1 MDHLWFLC
9 LVFLMLSR
17 MFIDALWWPAGK
29 RLTSLL
35 LLVMFF
41 CIFVTFP
48 CGILGQVWYFIVS
61 FPDLCLLFYFYLYA
75 FFLHSYFYF
84 IWFTI
89 MYVPN
94 SWLTEGSEQFSR
106 APFSAVFDRR
116 NNHWISLLSIRSPV
130 SWSNQVVVL
139 VFLCPDPVA
148 PLAVVVLQRSLH
160 IIHLKLYYNLEY
172 LPAHSILVHITY
184 ACITTI

>member
-1 MDHLWFLC
+1 MRVRRLVCTFVIRKPQRQGFFLVEVNKYPWPY
-9 LVFLMLSR
+9 LKLYYPLSSFWKFDATFFL
-17 MFIDALWWPAGK
+17 
-29 RLTSLL
+29 
-35 LLVMFF
+35 
-41 CIFVTFP
+41 
-48 CGILGQVWYFIVS
+48 
-61 FPDLCLLFYFYLYA
+61 

-84 IWFTI
+84 IWFTMYYL

-116 NNHWISLLSIRSPV
+116 NNRWISLLSIRSPV

-148 PLAVVVLQRSLH
+148 PLVVVVRQHSLH

-184 ACITTI
+184 ACICFLTTI